1 MMGIVQEQNMEKHLE
16 KQMGCMAGFLQIFD
30 RQQIITGKRLYTTR
44 RLPLSMGVDSTPES
58 EKSMGSP
65 AISRELEKSQQTR
78 SMPSPDRLKQSPVTG
93 IRSPAAP
100 GSPIPVE
107 IKSKSPLSVLE
118 LKDGTKSPWKFC
130 KEAPRLSL
138 DSRATFDAKGSL
150 KPREIRTNAAI
161 LSVNRCENN
170 AEQTDYNDKQRRSP
184 SVIAR
189 LMGLE
194 PLHDA
199 DPEQVKKPELRRSA
213 SESRASRDL
222 FQYGFIDGVNF
233 QLKQTQQQNTLGKG
247 AKDQKLNGR
256 TVDPKAHNVV
266 RNARAE
272 PARAQHG
279 GAGQRR
285 SFFDSADFFPEPK
298 QTVSIY
304 GEIEKRLRMRGIDE
318 PSKDLETLKHILE
331 ALQLKGLLHSN
342 KPANQIN
349 QRNFVYEESPIVLMK
364 PAKSPASMYRP
375 AGRIINDSPLSTY
388 KPRPGGRRYPNY
400 AESLPAMSPRRERPE
415 IEKNARGPVRGRNFN
430 SPMASESGS
439 RSPSRRRP
447 LSVETQKRAGNDP
460 VEQRRVSPVQSPKI
474 ISRKTGLDQTTT
486 RTLSRK
492 PTAEIYRKDDKSF
505 VSAEDDLSTFSES
518 SISTSS
524 HTDIERSKPEDY
536 NDGRN
541 LLERCDKL
549 LHSIAEITANEL
561 QPSPVSVLDS
571 SFYKE
576 ESSPSP
582 VMKRAVDFEVSVVV
596 LPVHGSQVKTHKQL
610 TMSVASNNVPKTW
623 GIEFNRSWRLARLV
637 AAQLHFINMVN
648 YDLSCSN
655 LKTDQLE
662 EVEDDIWSTPIS
674 PAESNSDDCDLV
686 YISDIIRASNCLPED
701 SDIFLLLEKQQCLKG
716 KDTSKVSTL
725 QRKLVFD
732 TITEILNRRRHLPPW
747 KAISLTNPASGP
759 ISLQQIWSEFQRI
772 QERDASDDLFEVIC
786 GVLRKDLAG
795 DTVNGWGDCPIDMSE
810 AVLDIERLI
819 FKDLIGETIRDL
831 AGFGRKGKCNQG
843 LPLPRRKL
851 VF

>member
-1 MMGIVQEQNMEKHLE
+1 MMGIVQEQNMEKHIE

-93 IRSPAAP
+93 IRSPAPP

-107 IKSKSPLSVLE
+107 IQSKSPLSVLE

-342 KPANQIN
+342 RPANQIN

-415 IEKNARGPVRGRNFN
+415 IEKNARGAVRGRNFN

-439 RSPSRRRP
+439 RSPGRRRP

-582 VMKRAVDFEVSVVV
+582 VMKRTVDFE
-596 LPVHGSQVKTHKQL
+596 
-610 TMSVASNNVPKTW
+610 
-623 GIEFNRSWRLARLV
+623 
-637 AAQLHFINMVN
+637 
-648 YDLSCSN
+648 
-655 LKTDQLE
+655 DQLE

-747 KAISLTNPASGP
+747 KAISLTSPASGP

-772 QERDASDDLFEVIC
+772 QERDASDDC
-786 GVLRKDLAG
+786 LR
-795 DTVNGWGDCPIDMSE
+795 
-810 AVLDIERLI
+810 
-819 FKDLIGETIRDL
+819 
-831 AGFGRKGKCNQG
+831 
-843 LPLPRRKL
+843 
-851 VF
+851 

>member
-1 MMGIVQEQNMEKHLE
+1 MMGIVQEQNMEKHIE

-44 RLPLSMGVDSTPES
+44 RLPLSMGVASTPAS

-107 IKSKSPLSVLE
+107 IQSKSPLSVLE
-118 LKDGTKSPWKFC
+118 LKDGTKSSWKFC

-233 QLKQTQQQNTLGKG
+233 QLKQTQQQNTLSKG

-256 TVDPKAHNVV
+256 TVDPKALNVA

-279 GAGQRR
+279 GTGQRK

-388 KPRPGGRRYPNY
+388 KPRPGARRYPNY

-415 IEKNARGPVRGRNFN
+415 IEKNARGQVRGRSFN

-447 LSVETQKRAGNDP
+447 LSVETQKRVGNDP

-474 ISRKTGLDQTTT
+474 ISRKSGLDQTTT
-486 RTLSRK
+486 RTLGRK
-492 PTAEIYRKDDKSF
+492 PAAEIYRKDDKSF
-505 VSAEDDLSTFSES
+505 VPAEDDLSTFSES

-524 HTDIERSKPEDY
+524 QTDIERSKSEDY

-582 VMKRAVDFEVSVVV
+582 VMKRTVDFEEHL
-596 LPVHGSQVKTHKQL
+596 LPWLPRAELASWSWHFFIFMTVCFLCRFSQ
-610 TMSVASNNVPKTW
+610 A
-623 GIEFNRSWRLARLV
+623 
-637 AAQLHFINMVN
+637 FITVMI
-648 YDLSCSN
+648 Y
-655 LKTDQLE
+655 QLE

-674 PAESNSDDCDLV
+674 PAGSNSDDCDLV

-747 KAISLTNPASGP
+747 KAISWTNPASGP
-759 ISLQQIWSEFQRI
+759 ISLQQIWLEFQRI
-772 QERDASDDLFEVIC
+772 RERDASDDLFEVIC

-795 DTVNGWGDCPIDMSE
+795 DTINGWGDCPIDMSE

-831 AGFGRKGKCNQG
+831 AAFGRKGKCNQVV
-843 LPLPRRKL
+843 PLPRRKL